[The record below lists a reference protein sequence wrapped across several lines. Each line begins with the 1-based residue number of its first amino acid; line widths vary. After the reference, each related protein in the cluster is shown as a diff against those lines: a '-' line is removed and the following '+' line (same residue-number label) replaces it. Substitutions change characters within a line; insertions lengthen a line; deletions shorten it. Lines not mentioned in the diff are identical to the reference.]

1 MISKDVNNL
10 FFRFFMD
17 ISVPFVTTKIFL
29 LLSQRLA
36 SFRNDQSIFK
46 SLSA

>member
-17 ISVPFVTTKIFL
+17 ISVPFVTTKIFFVTIPDNRGL
-29 LLSQRLA
+29 TV
-36 SFRNDQSIFK
+36 F
-46 SLSA
+46 